1 MLVHEYFVLS
11 FNEGSNEVKVNM
23 TAKYI
28 ILVLLAKAGQLGAT
42 KISVSFYIL

>member
-28 ILVLLAKAGQLGAT
+28 TLVLLAKAGQARGN
-42 KISVSFYIL
+42 KN